1 MKKLLFA
8 AALAALSLSAAGP
21 AAAQE
26 RVTLKSATSSSSY
39 YVMVV
44 QIGEALKAATD
55 GKIQAT
61 VEESQGS
68 VQNVKEAAKRP
79 GNFIFTTPPNLLANA
94 RAGKKPFEGES
105 GYDRI
110 RSLFVMPPVTVHF
123 VVRAD
128 SGITDITQL
137 EGKDFI
143 GGGKGTFCEGRTTA
157 ILKALGMEGK
167 VNIVDVELASADN
180 AVRNR
185 KVVGYTTCSSHP
197 TPGVTEL
204 ATNTPIRIL
213 SLTPAQ
219 LDTVLTLDSASGPVT
234 IAQDTYKGLE
244 GDVQTVGVP
253 VGGFTTTAMD
263 DDTAYQIT
271 KIFWTKRDAMAG
283 KNPWWKAVS
292 PDQVNLMATKL
303 HPGALRYYKEAG
315 VAIDPA
321 LQ

>member
-1 MKKLLFA
+1 MKTFLFA
-8 AALAALSLSAAGP
+8 AALTALSLSAVAP
-21 AAAQE
+21 AAAQQ

-39 YVMVV
+39 YVMIV

-55 GKIQAT
+55 GKIQPT

-79 GNFIFTTPPNLLANA
+79 GNFVFTTPPNLLANA
-94 RAGKKPFEGES
+94 RDGKKPFEGES

-110 RSLFVMPPVTVHF
+110 RTLFVMPPITVHF

-128 SGITDITQL
+128 SGITDVSQL

-143 GGGKGTFCEGRTTA
+143 GGGKGTFCEGRTSA

-213 SLTPAQ
+213 SLTPQQ
-219 LDTVLTLDSASGPVT
+219 LDTVLKLDASSGPVT
-234 IAQDTYKGLE
+234 IAQDTYAGLE
-244 GDVQTVGVP
+244 GDVQTVGMP
-253 VGGFTTTAMD
+253 VGGFATTAMD
-263 DDTAYQIT
+263 EDTAYQIT
-271 KIFWTKRDAMAG
+271 KIFWTKRDEMAA

-292 PDQVNLMATKL
+292 PDQVNLMNTKV

-315 VAIDPA
+315 IAIDPA